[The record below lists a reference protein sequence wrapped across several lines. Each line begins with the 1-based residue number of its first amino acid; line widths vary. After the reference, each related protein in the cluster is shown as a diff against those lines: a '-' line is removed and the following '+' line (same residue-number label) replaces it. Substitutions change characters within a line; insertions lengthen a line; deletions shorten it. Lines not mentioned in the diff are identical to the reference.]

1 MVKVSYVRPLIDY
14 REFLSTLFYL
24 VRKFA
29 LLSVF
34 KVAFG

>member
-14 REFLSTLFYL
+14 REFLPTLFYL
-24 VRKFA
+24 FKFA